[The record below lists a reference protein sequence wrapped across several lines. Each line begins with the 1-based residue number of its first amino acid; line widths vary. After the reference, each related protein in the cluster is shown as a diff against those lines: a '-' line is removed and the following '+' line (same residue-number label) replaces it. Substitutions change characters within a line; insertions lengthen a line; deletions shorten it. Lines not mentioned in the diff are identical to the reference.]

1 MILDKLATSHK
12 EKMRIAYIWLNHLT
26 TFRTCDLKNLYKL
39 FGDPVGVVENIY
51 ESEEIRNSL
60 IESKV
65 IKDSTGEEIRNQ
77 NIEEWYEN
85 HEKTCIYKNIKYT
98 TPIDEDYPIRLTE
111 LKDMPI
117 ALYYKGSLA
126 ITMEPHTLGVV
137 GSRRPTFYGVM
148 ETEEFVSELT
158 SRGIVIVSGMAYG
171 IDSKAHRA
179 AIDSGGK
186 TIAVLGGGV
195 DICYP
200 QVNIDL
206 YQEISENHLLISE
219 YEPGTAHVSKNFPM
233 RNRIISGLSDGLL
246 LVEAA
251 LRSGTLITA
260 DYALEQG
267 KSIYGIPGRASDV
280 MSRGVN
286 SIIKQGAALVDSPSD
301 IIKDIFNESF
311 LPKRSSRSKKKEKNL
326 AGLSATEKSII
337 GILGYEPTFIDDIIR
352 HNHMAIGETI
362 HILDELCK
370 KDLVT
375 TVEKGY
381 YILKG

>member
-1 MILDKLATSHK
+1 MILDKLSASHE

-26 TFRTCDLKNLYKL
+26 TFRTGDLKKLYKL
-39 FGDPVGVVENIY
+39 FVDPIGIVENIY
-51 ESEEIRNSL
+51 ESAEVRNSL

-65 IKDSTGEEIRNQ
+65 IKDTTGEEIKNQ

-85 HEKTCIYKNIKYT
+85 HEKTCIYKNIKYK
-98 TPIDEDYPIRLTE
+98 TPIDEDYPIRLSE
-111 LKDMPI
+111 LKDMPLVI
-117 ALYYKGSLA
+117 YYKGDLD
-126 ITMEPHTLGVV
+126 ITKEPHTIGVV
-137 GSRRPTFYGVM
+137 GSRRPTFYGTM
-148 ETEEFVSELT
+148 EVEEFVSELT
-158 SRGIVIVSGMAYG
+158 ARGIVIVSGMAYG
-171 IDSKAHRA
+171 IDSKAHKA

-200 QVNIDL
+200 QINIDL
-206 YQEISENHLLISE
+206 YQEISENHLIVSE
-219 YEPGTAHVSKNFPM
+219 YEPGTAHVSKHFPL

-286 SIIKQGAALVDSPSD
+286 NIIKQGAALVDCPAD

-311 LPKRSSRSKKKEKNL
+311 MPKSSVRGRKRDKNL